1 MLFQSVDSR
10 NIQVMALTALLDGG
24 YLRVYGA
31 PRPPVPEDAV
41 TSQVLFAELRF
52 ATPAFE
58 APTDGSAT
66 ANEFPG
72 AVSILAGGFPAWF
85 RAFAA
90 DGTTA
95 VLDGDI
101 GEDLILDQ
109 PVLAQGGTF
118 SVTSL
123 VYSRP

>member
-1 MLFQSVDSR
+1 MLEEAQNVR
-10 NIQVMALTALLDGG
+10 NVEVMATTGLLSSG
-24 YLRVYGA
+24 YLRIYGA
-31 PRPPVPEDAV
+31 PRPAAPETAV
-41 TSQVLFAELRF
+41 TSQVLFVELRF
-52 ATPAFE
+52 DIPAFGT
-58 APTDGSAT
+58 PTDGTAIANPFQGAASVLAT
-66 ANEFPG
+66 GLPT
-72 AVSILAGGFPAWF
+72 WF

-101 GEDLILDQ
+101 GEDLILDH
-109 PVLAQGGTF
+109 PTLAQGGSF